1 MEDISRMNFDVLKR
15 TLKII
20 EVDDIK
26 REDLK
31 VEKEDQ
37 NKIVNK
43 F

>member
-1 MEDISRMNFDVLKR
+1 MENISRMNFDVLKR

-37 NKIVNK
+37 NKIANK

>member
-1 MEDISRMNFDVLKR
+1 MENISRMNFDVLKR

-31 VEKEDQ
+31 VEKEDH

>member
-1 MEDISRMNFDVLKR
+1 MENISRMNFDVLKR